1 MTRRHGLGPDDRR
14 SDATEQERLILAGLE
29 DLRDRTARE
38 VMTPRVDVTS
48 LRAPVHYMDVAR
60 AFRRSG
66 HSHFPVYEGERD
78 HLLGVLFI
86 KDLFHIDLLPVPGEE
101 PEGRV
106 DGGGEPAVAGG
117 GGSPEGGP
125 PAAPPDAS
133 GTGGGLDAPGPPPE
147 GAGEKRAAAGA
158 GGEQAMPAARQMHR
172 LYAVDLDLDLARRV
186 REPFVVPESRNAIEL
201 LAEMRRLRRAFA
213 VVVDEYGE
221 VSGVITIN
229 DLVSELVGDIH
240 DEYDRSSSP
249 SYKRIDAVRFL
260 VDGAMDVDE
269 VRDQLGIPIPDGEY
283 VTLGGFLF
291 DRFGRIPAEGDEND
305 YRGWRFR
312 VDRMDRRRIAKVVVV
327 SPSATIATGDGPRDA
342 GAADADGK

>member
-1 MTRRHGLGPDDRR
+1 MTRRHGPGGEHRQP
-14 SDATEQERLILAGLE
+14 DATEQERLILAGLE
-29 DLRDRTARE
+29 LLRDRTARE
-38 VMTPRVDVTS
+38 VMTPRVDVAS

-86 KDLFHIDLLPVPGEE
+86 KDLFHIDLVPLQPEE
-101 PEGRV
+101 A
-106 DGGGEPAVAGG
+106 PA
-117 GGSPEGGP
+117 
-125 PAAPPDAS
+125 
-133 GTGGGLDAPGPPPE
+133 GTPG
-147 GAGEKRAAAGA
+147 
-158 GGEQAMPAARQMHR
+158 
-172 LYAVDLDLDLARRV
+172 LYAPDLDLTRRV

-201 LAEMRRLRRAFA
+201 LAEMRKLRRAFA

-229 DLVSELVGDIH
+229 DLVSQLVGDIH

-249 SYKRIDAVRFL
+249 SFKRIDEDRFL
-260 VDGAMDVDE
+260 VDGAIDVDD
-269 VRDQLGIPIPDGEY
+269 VRDQIGVPIPDGEY

-305 YRGWRFR
+305 YRGW
-312 VDRMDRRRIAKVVVV
+312 
-327 SPSATIATGDGPRDA
+327 
-342 GAADADGK
+342 